1 MEAKNSNSAV
11 GIIAFAVIVIVAMI
25 CGMVIWLMQRSM
37 AMNERLN
44 DRLLEVRLQEAKALT
59 AQAATPTQTPA
70 PSVATDTAALEAMRK
85 QLQVAEAAAK
95 REAEARRK
103 AESQM
108 ADLLKQQETKPAT
121 ANTPAPEQVTPAPA
135 QANKPS
141 TQQPKKT
148 TTVVKKQ
155 PTRQAPTETKA
166 SEARIGSD
174 GYPVNR
180 VTLPMGN
187 DELDWQL

>member
-1 MEAKNSNSAV
+1 
-11 GIIAFAVIVIVAMI
+11 MI

-59 AQAATPTQTPA
+59 AQAAAPTQTPP

-85 QLQVAEAAAK
+85 QLQAAEAAAK

-108 ADLLKQQETKPAT
+108 ADLLKQQETKPAA
-121 ANTPAPEQVTPAPA
+121 ANTPAPVQVAPAPA

-141 TQQPKKT
+141 PQQPKKT